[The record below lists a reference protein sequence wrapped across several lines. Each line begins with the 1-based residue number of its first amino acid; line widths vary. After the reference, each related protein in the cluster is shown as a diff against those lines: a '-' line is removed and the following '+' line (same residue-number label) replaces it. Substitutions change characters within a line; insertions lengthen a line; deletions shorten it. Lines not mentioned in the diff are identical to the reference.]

1 MKIKNKKIENIIN
14 EIIDQYAFSDKSERP
29 WIIGFSGGK
38 DSTVLLTLVW
48 EALRRIKNE
57 MPFQFKLKRPVYV
70 VCNDTMVENPIISS
84 YVEDVLS
91 KITLAAIDEGL
102 PIIVKKTT
110 PKLDESFWINV
121 LGKGYPVPNNTF
133 RWCTDKLKIKPTSHF
148 LLEQI
153 DEKGEAIVLLGTRYD
168 ESATRERSMRKHEI
182 EGKRLSKH
190 NTTANTYVYAPIK
203 ELMLEEVWY
212 IINAVP
218 SPWGF
223 DNSILFQIYSDAS
236 ADDYEC
242 PTVVTN
248 KEHSSCGQSRF
259 GCWTCTVVK
268 KDKSMSA
275 LIDNGQ
281 SWMKPLLDFR
291 NLLQNERNIH
301 EHRMPKRKNG
311 QDAVSEDGRNF
322 GPYWDW
328 YRAKKLRQLLEIQKE
343 VQKDKPNINLITNQE
358 LIAIQVIW
366 NREMIFDFNVG
377 DIYKNVFNKEIST
390 NNIKSLDDTERRI
403 LKEVCTDDI
412 SYYHLIDNLLTLQ
425 ETKTLM
431 ISKYGLH
438 NDVENR
444 IETFVNE
451 ISNENR

>member
-1 MKIKNKKIENIIN
+1 MIMIKIKNKKAEGIIS
-14 EIIDQYAFSDKSERP
+14 EIIDQYAYADTSDRP

-48 EALRRIKNE
+48 IALQRIKQDL
-57 MPFQFKLKRPVYV
+57 PYPYQLRRPVYV

-84 YVEDVLS
+84 YIDDVLV
-91 KITLAAIDEGL
+91 KIEEGARDQGL
-102 PIIVKKTT
+102 PIIVKKTV
-110 PKLDESFWINV
+110 PKLEESFWINV
-121 LGKGYPVPNNTF
+121 IGKGYPVPNNTF
-133 RWCTDKLKIKPTSHF
+133 RWCTDKLKIRPTSNF

-168 ESATRERSMRKHEI
+168 ESATRERSIKKHEI
-182 EGKRLSKH
+182 EGKRLSQH
-190 NTTANTYVYAPIK
+190 STTANTYVYAPIK
-203 ELMLEEVWY
+203 ELMLEEIWY
-212 IINAVP
+212 IINTVP

-223 DNSILFQIYSDAS
+223 DNSILFQIYADAS

-248 KEHSSCGQSRF
+248 KEHTSCGQSRF

-281 SWMKPLLDFR
+281 HWMKPLLDFR
-291 NLLQNERNIH
+291 NSLVENRNISDN
-301 EHRMPKRKNG
+301 RMDTRRNG
-311 QDAVSEDGRNF
+311 QAAVTDDGHNQ
-322 GPYWDW
+322 GNYSPG
-328 YRAKKLRQLLEIQKE
+328 YRARILKELLVIQKE
-343 VQKDKPNINLITNQE
+343 VQQERPHIMLITNQE
-358 LIAIQVIW
+358 LIAIQVTW
-366 NREMIFDFNVG
+366 NRDLIFDFNVG
-377 DIYKNVFNKEIST
+377 NIYREVYNKEIST

-403 LKEVCTDDI
+403 LKEVCKEDV
-412 SYYHLIDNLLTLQ
+412 SYYHLIDNLITLQ

-444 IETFVNE
+444 IESFVNE
-451 ISNENR
+451 NEL

>member
-1 MKIKNKKIENIIN
+1 
-14 EIIDQYAFSDKSERP
+14 
-29 WIIGFSGGK
+29 
-38 DSTVLLTLVW
+38 
-48 EALRRIKNE
+48 
-57 MPFQFKLKRPVYV
+57 
-70 VCNDTMVENPIISS
+70 
-84 YVEDVLS
+84 
-91 KITLAAIDEGL
+91 
-102 PIIVKKTT
+102 
-110 PKLDESFWINV
+110 
-121 LGKGYPVPNNTF
+121 
-133 RWCTDKLKIKPTSHF
+133 
-148 LLEQI
+148 
-153 DEKGEAIVLLGTRYD
+153 
-168 ESATRERSMRKHEI
+168 
-182 EGKRLSKH
+182 
-190 NTTANTYVYAPIK
+190 
-203 ELMLEEVWY
+203 
-212 IINAVP
+212 
-218 SPWGF
+218 
-223 DNSILFQIYSDAS
+223 
-236 ADDYEC
+236 
-242 PTVVTN
+242 
-248 KEHSSCGQSRF
+248 
-259 GCWTCTVVK
+259 
-268 KDKSMSA
+268 MSA

>member
-1 MKIKNKKIENIIN
+1 MEKIKNKKIEGVIS
-14 EIIDQYAFSDKSERP
+14 ELIDQYAYADSTERP

-38 DSTVLLTLVW
+38 DSTALLTLVW
-48 EALRRIKNE
+48 IALQRIKTNSPY
-57 MPFQFKLKRPVYV
+57 PFQLRRPVYV

-84 YVEDVLS
+84 YVEDVLA
-91 KITLAAIDEGL
+91 KIIEAARNEGL

-133 RWCTDKLKIKPTSHF
+133 RWCTDRLKIKPTSNF

-168 ESATRERSMRKHEI
+168 ESSTRERSMRKHEV

-212 IINAVP
+212 LINAIP

-275 LIDNGQ
+275 LIENGQ
-281 SWMKPLLDFR
+281 NWMSPLLDFR
-291 NLLQNERNIH
+291 NSLQDERNLH
-301 EHRMPKRKNG
+301 EHRMPKRKGG
-311 QDAVSEDGRNF
+311 QDAISNEGRNY
-322 GPYWDW
+322 GPYRDW
-328 YRAKKLRQLLEIQKE
+328 YRAKKLRQLLKIQKDI
-343 VQKDKPNINLITNQE
+343 QKDKPHINLITNQE

-366 NREMIFDFNVG
+366 SREMIFDFNVG
-377 DIYKNVFNKEIST
+377 DIYKDVFNKDIST

-403 LKEVCTDDI
+403 LKDVCQEDM
-412 SYYHLIDNLLTLQ
+412 SYYNLIDNLLTLQ
-425 ETKTLM
+425 QTKTLM

-444 IETFVNE
+444 IETFLKE
-451 ISNENR
+451 LEE